1 MTAKKMNTL
10 FSELIFLQYI
20 SFLHSMKKVEPSICE
35 EKNYNELFRKHYESV
50 TKYIYYKCGNLQ
62 EAEDIVQN
70 VFIKLWKLCDTVSF
84 SKAKSYI
91 YTACNNLFLNA
102 VAHKK
107 VVLKHQKTIT
117 HTTDNE
123 SPDFL
128 IQVEEFREELKK
140 AINNLSDKEREVF
153 LLSRIEKKT
162 YREIAEMTGLTV
174 KAIER
179 RMSIA
184 LKQLKEQLG
193 KHIKI

>member
-1 MTAKKMNTL
+1 
-10 FSELIFLQYI
+10 
-20 SFLHSMKKVEPSICE
+20 MKKTEPSICE
-35 EKNYNELFRKHYESV
+35 EKNYNELFHKHYESV
-50 TKYIYYKCGNLQ
+50 TRYIYYKCGDLQ

-70 VFIKLWKLCDTVSF
+70 VFIKLWRLCDTVTF

-91 YTACNNLFLNA
+91 YTACNNFFLNV

-107 VVLKHQKTIT
+107 VVLKHQKQTSPSI
-117 HTTDNE
+117 DNE

-128 IQVEEFREELKK
+128 IEIEEFRVELKN
-140 AINNLSDKEREVF
+140 AINKLSEKEREVF

-162 YREIAEMTGLTV
+162 YKEIAEITGLTV

-179 RMSIA
+179 RMSLA
-184 LKQLKEQLG
+184 LKALRENLG

>member
-1 MTAKKMNTL
+1 
-10 FSELIFLQYI
+10 
-20 SFLHSMKKVEPSICE
+20 MKKVEPSICE
-35 EKNYNELFRKHYESV
+35 EKNYNEFFRKQYESF
-50 TKYIYYKCGNLQ
+50 TKFIYYKCGNLH
-62 EAEDIVQN
+62 EAEDIAQN
-70 VFIKLWKLCDTVSF
+70 VFIKLWKLCDTVTF

-107 VVLKHQKTIT
+107 VVLKHQKSIT
-117 HTTDNE
+117 NITDNE

-128 IQVEEFREELKK
+128 IEVEEFREELKN
-140 AINNLSDKEREVF
+140 AINRLSEKEREVF

-162 YREIAEMTGLTV
+162 YKEIAEVTGLTV

-184 LKQLKEQLG
+184 LKALRFDLG

>member
-1 MTAKKMNTL
+1 
-10 FSELIFLQYI
+10 
-20 SFLHSMKKVEPSICE
+20 MKKTEPSICE
-35 EKNYNELFRKHYESV
+35 EKNYNELFHSYYESA
-50 TKYIYYKCGNLQ
+50 TKHLYYKCGDLQ

-70 VFIKLWKLCDTVSF
+70 VFIKLWRLCDTVNF
-84 SKAKSYI
+84 SKAKAYI
-91 YTACNNLFLNA
+91 YTACNNLFLNT

-117 HTTDNE
+117 NTIDHE

-128 IQVEEFREELKK
+128 IEVEEFRVELKK
-140 AINNLSDKEREVF
+140 AINKLSEKEREVF
-153 LLSRIEKKT
+153 LLSRLEKKT
-162 YREIAEMTGLTV
+162 YKEIAEMTGLTV

-184 LKQLKEQLG
+184 LKALRADLG